1 MAGCNERG
9 HAKPSFDGEVLE
21 QVSHG
26 YVEAFGPDGV
36 LVHFMVKPRHPS
48 KFDAW
53 PPTFEWVSLE
63 SQRVQFTGPT
73 TAILPPGFVV
83 EAGEGE
89 NGQDEVYYYE
99 DDRYAASSK
108 HIPSSQAKRTREE
121 HTAKQST
128 LKQKPSLT
136 STPSLPLPFVSV
148 ASVSSA
154 VQRKTAPIYCSATLR
169 DATPHIT

>member
-99 DDRYAASSK
+99 DDRY
-108 HIPSSQAKRTREE
+108 
-121 HTAKQST
+121 TA
-128 LKQKPSLT
+128 
-136 STPSLPLPFVSV
+136 
-148 ASVSSA
+148 
-154 VQRKTAPIYCSATLR
+154 
-169 DATPHIT
+169 